1 MFAVTRDECF
11 VLTGKAG
18 SEIFFNF
25 KKYFEIFFSNLDTI
39 AEKKARKHLL
49 TPGGGG
55 GVQSVNVLGPNAED
69 IVVEQC

>member
-1 MFAVTRDECF
+1 MFCLA
-11 VLTGKAG
+11 GKAG

-25 KKYFEIFFSNLDTI
+25 KKYFEIFLVTWTQLQK
-39 AEKKARKHLL
+39 KKARKHLL